1 MESRGSASFAT
12 EFSSLIKAF
21 PQQGYLSLDNL
32 LTVQV
37 VMVNLIMYTLL
48 TKIMQ
53 AHWVGDQKLKH
64 NNKLF

>member
-1 MESRGSASFAT
+1 MRVEDPASFAT

-21 PQQGYLSLDNL
+21 PQQGYLSLGQF
-32 LTVQV
+32 THGQV

>member
-21 PQQGYLSLDNL
+21 PQQGYLSLGQFTHGTGSDGESHY
-32 LTVQV
+32 V
-37 VMVNLIMYTLL
+37 YT
-48 TKIMQ
+48 THENY
-53 AHWVGDQKLKH
+53 AGHWVGDQKLKH